1 MSFAQSVLAPWALVM
16 TWLLSLGVIVW
27 CLCLRP
33 WRPLLEDTALQH
45 RWMAATL
52 AVMLM
57 WQLRAQAV
65 DWLTLHLVFTVLMTL
80 VFKMPLALIS
90 NVMINVAKVAIGRND
105 WSLMGANMLVTGIVP
120 ATVTGFVWRIVDR
133 RLPDNLMVFLF
144 ACGFF
149 GTALATLG
157 GGLSTVALII
167 VAGTDPEAVYLA
179 QEYARFLPLLMPSEA
194 FITGM
199 LLSILLVYHPS
210 WVATFNDH
218 RYIDLQ

>member
-52 AVMLM
+52 AIMLM

-90 NVMINVAKVAIGRND
+90 NVMINVAMVAIGRND
-105 WSLMGANMLVTGIVP
+105 WSLMGANVLVTGIVP

-157 GGLSTVALII
+157 GGLSAVALII

-179 QEYARFLPLLMPSEA
+179 QEYALFLPLLMPSEA

>member
-1 MSFAQSVLAPWALVM
+1 MSFAQSVLAPWALLL
-16 TWLLSLGVIVW
+16 TSLLSLSVMVW
-27 CLCLRP
+27 AFWRRP
-33 WRPLLEDTALQH
+33 WQALIEDTALQH
-45 RWMAATL
+45 RWLGATL
-52 AVMLM
+52 AVVLM

-80 VFKMPLALIS
+80 IFKAPLALIS
-90 NVMINVAKVAIGRND
+90 NVLINVAMVVIGRNE
-105 WSLMGANMLVTGIVP
+105 WMLLGANVLVTGVVP
-120 ATVTGFVWRIVDR
+120 AAIIGTVWRLVDR

-149 GTALATLG
+149 GAALATLG
-157 GGLSTVALII
+157 ASLVAVLLIT
-167 VAGTDPEAVYLA
+167 VAGTDPDAVYLA

-218 RYIDLQ
+218 RYIDMQ

>member
-90 NVMINVAKVAIGRND
+90 NVMVNVAMVAIGRND
-105 WSLMGANMLVTGIVP
+105 WSLMGANVLVTGIVP

>member
-1 MSFAQSVLAPWALVM
+1 MSFAQNVLAPWALIL
-16 TWLLSLGVIVW
+16 TSLLSLSVVVW
-27 CLCLRP
+27 ALWGRP
-33 WRPLLEDTALQH
+33 WQELIDDTALQH
-45 RWMAATL
+45 RWLGATL
-52 AVMLM
+52 AVVLM

-80 VFKMPLALIS
+80 VFKAPLALIS
-90 NVMINVAKVAIGRND
+90 NVLINVAMVVIGRNE
-105 WSLMGANMLVTGIVP
+105 WMLLGPNVLVTGIIP
-120 ATVTGFVWRIVDR
+120 AAVTGTVWRLVDR

-149 GTALATLG
+149 GAALATLVA
-157 GGLSTVALII
+157 GLSTVLLIT
-167 VAGTDPEAVYLA
+167 VAGTDPDAIYLA

-199 LLSILLVYHPS
+199 LLSILMVYHPD

-218 RYIDLQ
+218 RYIDKQ

>member
-1 MSFAQSVLAPWALVM
+1 MSFAQNVLAPWALIL
-16 TWLLSLGVIVW
+16 TSLLSLSVVVW
-27 CLCLRP
+27 ALWGRP
-33 WRPLLEDTALQH
+33 WQELIDDTALQH
-45 RWMAATL
+45 RWLGATL
-52 AVMLM
+52 AVVLM

-80 VFKMPLALIS
+80 LFKAPLALIS
-90 NVMINVAKVAIGRND
+90 NVLINVAMVVIGRNE
-105 WSLMGANMLVTGIVP
+105 WMLLGPNVLVTGIIP
-120 ATVTGFVWRIVDR
+120 AAVTGTVWRLVDR

-149 GTALATLG
+149 GAALATLVA
-157 GGLSTVALII
+157 GLSAVLLIT
-167 VAGTDPEAVYLA
+167 VAGTDPDAIYLA

-199 LLSILLVYHPS
+199 LLSILMVYHPD

-218 RYIDLQ
+218 RYIDKQ

>member
-1 MSFAQSVLAPWALVM
+1 MSFAQNVLAPWALIL
-16 TWLLSLGVIVW
+16 TSLLSLSVVW
-27 CLCLRP
+27 ALWGRP
-33 WRPLLEDTALQH
+33 WQELIDDTALQH
-45 RWMAATL
+45 RWLGATL
-52 AVMLM
+52 AVVLM

-80 VFKMPLALIS
+80 VFKAPLALIS
-90 NVMINVAKVAIGRND
+90 NVLINVAMVVIGRNE
-105 WSLMGANMLVTGIVP
+105 WMLLGPNVLVTGIIP
-120 ATVTGFVWRIVDR
+120 AAVTGTVWRLVDR

-149 GTALATLG
+149 GAALATLVA
-157 GGLSTVALII
+157 GLSAVLLIT
-167 VAGTDPEAVYLA
+167 VAGTDPDAIYLA

-199 LLSILLVYHPS
+199 LLSILMVYHPD

-218 RYIDLQ
+218 RYIDKK

>member
-1 MSFAQSVLAPWALVM
+1 MSFAQSVFAPWALVL
-16 TWLLSLGVIVW
+16 TWLISLGVVAW
-27 CLCLRP
+27 TMWLRP
-33 WRPLLEDTALQH
+33 WQLLLNDIALQH
-45 RWMAATL
+45 RWLAATL
-52 AVMLM
+52 AVVLM

-80 VFKMPLALIS
+80 VFKVPLALIS
-90 NVMINVAKVAIGRND
+90 NVMINIAMVAVGRNE
-105 WSLMGANMLVTGIVP
+105 WVLLGANVLVTGIVP
-120 ATVTGFVWRIVDR
+120 AIIAGVVWRLVDR

-149 GTALATLG
+149 GAALATLA
-157 GGLSTVALII
+157 GGLSAVLLII

-218 RYIDLQ
+218 RYIDTQ

>member
-1 MSFAQSVLAPWALVM
+1 MSFAQSVLAPWALLLTSLFSLGVM
-16 TWLLSLGVIVW
+16 TWV
-27 CLCLRP
+27 LRQQP
-33 WRPLLEDTALQH
+33 WQALISNTQLQH
-45 RWMAATL
+45 RWLGATL
-52 AVMLM
+52 AVVLM

-65 DWLTLHLVFTVLMTL
+65 DWLTLHLVFTVLMAL
-80 VFKMPLALIS
+80 VFKVPLALIS
-90 NVMINVAKVAIGRND
+90 NLLINVVMVIVGRNE
-105 WSLMGANMLVTGIVP
+105 WVLLGANVLVTGIVP
-120 ATVTGFVWRIVDR
+120 AAIIGVVWRLVDR

-149 GTALATLG
+149 GAALATLG
-157 GGLSTVALII
+157 GGLAAVLLIV
-167 VAGTDPEAVYLA
+167 VAGTDPDAIFLA

-199 LLSILLVYHPS
+199 LLSILLVYHPN

>member
-90 NVMINVAKVAIGRND
+90 NVMVNVAMVAIGRND
-105 WSLMGANMLVTGIVP
+105 WSLMGANVLVTGIVP

-179 QEYARFLPLLMPSEA
+179 QEYARFLPLLMPSES
-194 FITGM
+194 FIAGM

>member
-90 NVMINVAKVAIGRND
+90 NVMINVAMVAIGRND
-105 WSLMGANMLVTGIVP
+105 WSLMGANVLVTGIVP

>member
-1 MSFAQSVLAPWALVM
+1 MSFAQSVLTPWALVM

-90 NVMINVAKVAIGRND
+90 NVMINVAMVAIGRND
-105 WSLMGANMLVTGIVP
+105 WSLMGANVLVTGIVP
-120 ATVTGFVWRIVDR
+120 AIVTGFVWRIVDR

-157 GGLSTVALII
+157 GGLSAVALII

>member
-52 AVMLM
+52 AIMLM

-65 DWLTLHLVFTVLMTL
+65 DWLTLHLAFTVLMTL

-90 NVMINVAKVAIGRND
+90 NVMINVAMVAIGRND
-105 WSLMGANMLVTGIVP
+105 WSLMGANVLVTGIVP

-157 GGLSTVALII
+157 GGLSAVALII

>member
-90 NVMINVAKVAIGRND
+90 NMMINVAMVAIGRND

-157 GGLSTVALII
+157 GGLSAVALII

>member
-16 TWLLSLGVIVW
+16 TCLLSLGVIVW

-90 NVMINVAKVAIGRND
+90 NVMINVAMVAIGRND

-157 GGLSTVALII
+157 GGLSAVALII